1 MVVKLGMSEEI
12 GYVGYRD
19 PEYLKPYSEEMAR
32 KIDEE
37 IIKVISYCTERTR
50 AMVAKYEQQIKK

>member
-1 MVVKLGMSEEI
+1 MSEEI